1 MLNYFDPAPAPA
13 KGAPLSAEAQAELN
27 ARYAEQL
34 AANVAKAEKI
44 DLLADTLRKK
54 WGLTAPIKKSKVTK
68 WGWASYHF
76 TLHKLDEMKSVCETN
91 SQTDELDSVCEFP
104 KKKLYSMLVFFPL
117 CVFRV
122 IV

>member
-1 MLNYFDPAPAPA
+1 MRWLGGFRCVRCTCYAPLLQTGFKPA

-54 WGLTAPIKKSKVTK
+54 WGLTAPIKKS
-68 WGWASYHF
+68 
-76 TLHKLDEMKSVCETN
+76 
-91 SQTDELDSVCEFP
+91 
-104 KKKLYSMLVFFPL
+104 
-117 CVFRV
+117 
-122 IV
+122 